1 MTTSIGA
8 GTYTPP
14 TISFEELSSPQGSPT
29 ESGDLESFKAT
40 RVLRCAWSDRLTL
53 FDQLLTAYNVVSGT
67 RTFVIG
73 DKYPHRS
80 RVYARRISSITG
92 VGPIATDSTGVKR
105 WEYADL
111 RVEYE
116 SRSFDPEGG
125 GGISDSSDSPAEAFQ
140 VAEETIQPSAEFL
153 TFPTGSIYLD
163 SSQKDPVAEANAPGV
178 FIPMFDYTYSYTE
191 NLGSSGTLSSDLVN
205 KLFTCNSASISSTT
219 LGLTFDAE
227 TLIFLGP
234 SVRLQTLSNGDRI
247 ADVSL
252 QFRFRRTGCNKFF
265 VKDSATPVDI
275 YDSSGSIIKPYEPV
289 NFVSLFA

>member
-1 MTTSIGA
+1 MTSSIGA

-14 TISFEELSSPQGSPT
+14 TIPFEELSSPQGSPT

-53 FDQLLTAYNVVSGT
+53 FDQLLTAYKVTSGL
-67 RTFVIG
+67 RTFVVG
-73 DKYPHRS
+73 DKYPHRD
-80 RVYARRISSITG
+80 RVYVRRISSITG

-116 SRSFDPEGG
+116 SRSFDPSGG

-153 TFPTGSIYLD
+153 TLPTGAIYLD
-163 SSQKDPVAEANAPGV
+163 ASQNDLVAESNAPGV
-178 FIPMFDYTYSYTE
+178 LIAMFDYTYSYTE
-191 NLGSSGTLSSDLVN
+191 NLGNNGTLSSDLID
-205 KLFTCNSASISSTT
+205 KLFTCNSATISSTT
-219 LGLTFDAE
+219 LGLTFAAE
-227 TLIFLGP
+227 TLLFLGA
-234 SVRLQTLSNGDRI
+234 SVQLQTLSNGDRI

-252 QFRFRRTGCNKFF
+252 PFRFRRTGWNRFF
-265 VKDSATPVDI
+265 VKDSATPVVV
-275 YDSSGSIIKPYEPV
+275 YDSSGSVIEPYEPV
-289 NFVSLFA
+289 NFASMFA